1 MKGKDISP
9 RHQILSRSPHC
20 ISISFSQSPCYCN
33 RNRIAVHSQRHLRK
47 LFFATVERM
56 FLAVPQ
62 VEHHDDN
69 VVRGYEVWT
78 AFESVTWVAIQNF
91 KTVAMC
97 QDTKSC
103 FVPEFSHVPFHND
116 ISCCIAIEIF

>member
-1 MKGKDISP
+1 MLLQQKSNC
-9 RHQILSRSPHC
+9 R
-20 ISISFSQSPCYCN
+20 SQS
-33 RNRIAVHSQRHLRK
+33 RHLRK
-47 LFFATVERM
+47 LLFCDVERM

-69 VVRGYEVWT
+69 VVRGYEVCI

-91 KTVAMC
+91 KTVAVC

-116 ISCCIAIEIF
+116 TSCCVEIEIF